1 MGSFKL
7 KLNKAIDKSDPTL
20 SEDTA
25 GTSSSSVAITDPQ
38 LATSALSLENRKQN
52 LTKTYNDQIRDIDM
66 QLSQLREKQIALNMQ
81 NANAQKQDVQAQPDN
96 KNTNTE
102 ENTENK

>member
-7 KLNKAIDKSDPTL
+7 KLNKSIDKSDPTL

-25 GTSSSSVAITDPQ
+25 GTSGSSVAITDPQ
-38 LATSALSLENRKQN
+38 LATTALSLENRKQN

-66 QLSQLREKQIALNMQ
+66 QLSQLREKQIAMNAQ
-81 NANAQKQDVQAQPDN
+81 NANAQKQEAQSEN
-96 KNTNTE
+96 KNTNTD